1 MSVGALNFLNST
13 NTYTIGTTGD
23 VSSPNTLTVNSGI
36 TQSSGT
42 NVIAVPVIGTGVTV
56 AVGGGSLT
64 LSNVANAFDA
74 TSNVNVNGGI
84 LTAHVSGANSGLG
97 SAAVNLGNGTL
108 VLSGGSVNPGL
119 VGEYFPASPGQTSAN
134 FGNGNQSNNWPDTY
148 AGNVSTIN
156 ALGTPT
162 VTQTLGDN
170 IAAVNPSTT
179 SVNGVPISLAPNY
192 TYTGGINFPN
202 SGNGTDAFAATGVN
216 ISGTGT
222 TGPNY
227 TGPGSGYN
235 AITAEWSGVV
245 TLATAGTLNLAIN
258 SDDYSSIFVDG
269 KEIVSRGNGGTGF
282 NGDGQTA
289 ATGNLGSI
297 ALSAGQHTIQVF
309 YDEGG
314 GGWGVVANYNLN
326 GSTGNTP
333 SFYPY
338 SLGND
343 STGVTFGNLSGS
355 SNIAIGN
362 AINVNSGAS
371 STLTLN
377 SGSAASVGA
386 VTLGSGSTLSL
397 NGGRPVRVS
406 TD

>member
-1 MSVGALNFLNST
+1 M
-13 NTYTIGTTGD
+13 
-23 VSSPNTLTVNSGI
+23 
-36 TQSSGT
+36 
-42 NVIAVPVIGTGVTV
+42 GVTV

-119 VGEYFPASPGQTSAN
+119 VGVYFPASPGQTSAN

-222 TGPNY
+222 DWAELHR
-227 TGPGSGYN
+227 PGQRLQCDHGRMERGGHAGHGRHAQSGH
-235 AITAEWSGVV
+235 
-245 TLATAGTLNLAIN
+245 
-258 SDDYSSIFVDG
+258 
-269 KEIVSRGNGGTGF
+269 
-282 NGDGQTA
+282 Q
-289 ATGNLGSI
+289 
-297 ALSAGQHTIQVF
+297 
-309 YDEGG
+309 
-314 GGWGVVANYNLN
+314 
-326 GSTGNTP
+326 
-333 SFYPY
+333 
-338 SLGND
+338 
-343 STGVTFGNLSGS
+343 
-355 SNIAIGN
+355 
-362 AINVNSGAS
+362 
-371 STLTLN
+371 
-377 SGSAASVGA
+377 
-386 VTLGSGSTLSL
+386 
-397 NGGRPVRVS
+397 
-406 TD
+406 